1 MNGLIADG
9 FFLLSVEQNIETFL
23 LPACVLVTLKRGG
36 VSLTVSRDGR
46 LLLSGEG

>member
-23 LPACVLVTLKRGG
+23 LPACVLVTLGRGG

-46 LLLSGEG
+46 LPLSGEG